1 MSIKTMATMAYGSV
15 AHYIDNLTDEQI
27 DTLLD
32 NIQAVIDDLRGNEND
47 SIECSGTDSI
57 E

>member
-1 MSIKTMATMAYGSV
+1 MRTMAQMALGTV
-15 AHYIDNLTDEQI
+15 QPYIDNLTNEQI

-32 NIQAVIDDLRGNEND
+32 NIQATIDDLRCCD
-47 SIECSGTDSI
+47 DTIECSGTDT